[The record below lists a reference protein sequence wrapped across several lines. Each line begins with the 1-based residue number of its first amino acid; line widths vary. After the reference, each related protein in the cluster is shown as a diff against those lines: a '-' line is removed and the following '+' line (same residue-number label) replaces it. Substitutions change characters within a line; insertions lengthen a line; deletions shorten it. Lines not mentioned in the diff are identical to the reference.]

1 IGVLGIAVRPPAIRR
16 FQLSDRVTNPA
27 TSLEVRHMLEEL
39 VQLLLCRHRLR
50 GLRQDL
56 AFCYDHGF
64 LSLSLQ
70 RMDAIA
76 RYKMKPEPVSFA
88 EHGISCKAPHLRD
101 LRRAE
106 FAVNQVCELLFAFAV
121 PKVPAHGLLL
131 LTSIVAADDPGSPT
145 LLRSR
150 STAVDSQS
158 WRIGRTGNTNARS
171 PMRSARGPS

>member
-88 EHGISCKAPHLRD
+88 KHRIARDTPHLSD

-106 FAVNQVCELLFAFAV
+106 SALNHFCELLFAFAV
-121 PKVPAHGLLL
+121 PKMPAHGLFL
-131 LTSIVAADDPGSPT
+131 LTSIVAADGPGSPIS
-145 LLRSR
+145 LRSR
-150 STAVDSQS
+150 STAAGSQS

-171 PMRSARGPS
+171 PRHLAR